1 MSEQAAD
8 AAGDD
13 SVLPGDAA
21 PVWGD
26 AAAAAAAAAV
36 VAEAAGVERESPDA
50 GVDVRPAGGCWY
62 AVLGGGGGA
71 DDGGGID
78 ADLSAVDSRR

>member
-8 AAGDD
+8 AAGDE

-26 AAAAAAAAAV
+26 AAAAAAVAA
-36 VAEAAGVERESPDA
+36 AAGVDRESPDA